1 MKFDGKKVV
10 FKTTGEPGKH
20 GDALALQAG
29 DTNWKQLFI
38 FTILVNIDQ
47 DKLIRIVL

>member
-1 MKFDGKKVV
+1 MEMHSP
-10 FKTTGEPGKH
+10 FKQETP
-20 GDALALQAG
+20 
-29 DTNWKQLFI
+29 NWKQLFI